1 MRRRA
6 TLLGVGVVVAMSLT
20 ACSKPG
26 ATTCSEY
33 AKLSVS
39 DRSDVVVKMVKDHD
53 LDPYSN
59 ALGLASLEQDVDR
72 FCGVSAF
79 GSTTSA
85 KNGSQGIEKGVQW
98 GDYTY

>member
-1 MRRRA
+1 MRGRA
-6 TLLGVGVVVAMSLT
+6 TLFVLGVSAALSLS

-39 DRSDVVVKMVKDHD
+39 DRSDVVVRMVKDHD

-59 ALGLASLEQDVDR
+59 ALGLVSLEQDVDS

-79 GSTTSA
+79 GSTSSA
-85 KNGSQGIEKGVQW
+85 KNGSQSIEKGVDW

>member
-1 MRRRA
+1 MRGKV
-6 TLLGVGVVVAMSLT
+6 LLFVVGAGIAVSLT

-26 ATTCSEY
+26 ATTCTEY
-33 AKLSVS
+33 VKLSVS
-39 DRSDVVVKMVKDHD
+39 DRSAVVVSMVKDHD

-59 ALGLASLEQDVDR
+59 AWGLASLQQDVDS

-98 GDYTY
+98 GDYTS

>member
-1 MRRRA
+1 MRGRVLPFVVA
-6 TLLGVGVVVAMSLT
+6 VGVAGSLT

-26 ATTCSEY
+26 ATTCAEY
-33 AKLSVS
+33 AKLGAG
-39 DRSDVVVKMVKDHD
+39 DRSAVVVSMVKDHD

-59 ALGLASLEQDVDR
+59 AWGLAILEQDVDT

-79 GSTTSA
+79 GSTTSV

-98 GDYTY
+98 DDYAT